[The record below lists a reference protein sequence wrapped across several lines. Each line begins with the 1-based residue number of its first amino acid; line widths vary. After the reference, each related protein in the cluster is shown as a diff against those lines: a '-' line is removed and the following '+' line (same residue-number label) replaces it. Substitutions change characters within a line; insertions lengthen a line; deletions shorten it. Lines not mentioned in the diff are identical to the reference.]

1 MPLLSKYVFFF
12 QFVPII
18 FTIMSTLTKIK
29 VFFFFRSSSSF
40 RSRSN
45 QMAVKCFLTFFLF
58 WIRPSFT
65 CFDTLFRIFFFVTSM
80 LGCGWHTRKE
90 KEKLWP
96 FVTLLQKIHLKYIR
110 SLVDR
115 FKILLDILIVDNNSD
130 GFG

>member
-96 FVTLLQKIHLKYIR
+96 FVTLLQKIQLKYIR

-115 FKILLDILIVDNNSD
+115 FKILLDILTVDNNSD

>member
-1 MPLLSKYVFFF
+1 M
-12 QFVPII
+12 
-18 FTIMSTLTKIK
+18 FTIKSTLAKIK
-29 VFFFFRSSSSF
+29 GFLFRTSSSF
-40 RSRSN
+40 RSRSY

>member
-96 FVTLLQKIHLKYIR
+96 FVTLLQKIQLKYIR

-115 FKILLDILIVDNNSD
+115 FKILLDVLIVDNNSD

>member
-1 MPLLSKYVFFF
+1 M
-12 QFVPII
+12 
-18 FTIMSTLTKIK
+18 FTIKSTLAKIK
-29 VFFFFRSSSSF
+29 GFLFRTSSSF
-40 RSRSN
+40 RSRSY

-96 FVTLLQKIHLKYIR
+96 FVTLLQKIQLKYIR

-115 FKILLDILIVDNNSD
+115 FKILLDILTVDNNSD